1 MSVYRRGKVYWYE
14 FTFRGQ
20 RIRES
25 TGLGNRTAAIHAEAI
40 HKAELAEGRA
50 GIVRRGPSRKF
61 EDFVNNDF
69 LPWSEKQH
77 QSHPRTHLRY
87 KVSCNRLIE
96 SFGNLTL
103 DRITTGHVERFKLER
118 SEEVTPAGTNRDLAA
133 LRSMLNYAMRKG
145 LINRNPVHGVKLL
158 PEGPGAMR
166 VVSQEEQ
173 RKYLAKANQL
183 LRDVATVILE
193 TGMRPEE
200 VFTIRKEN
208 VHLTDG
214 YVFVPTGKT
223 RFARRNIP
231 LTDRVKAV
239 LKRRVRAAKG
249 PYVFPCRYDL
259 SKPLTS
265 VKKAHAEA
273 LEKAEIEH
281 PFRIY
286 DLRHTFGSRSAMA
299 GVDLPTLKELMGHS
313 DIATTMRYIHPTP
326 EHKQEA
332 LKKLERF
339 NVEQVFKEQEA
350 RGVPTK
356 VPTVTEQRQE
366 RVC

>member
-1 MSVYRRGKVYWYE
+1 VSVYKRGGVYWYD
-14 FTFRGQ
+14 FWFRGQ

-25 TGLGNRTAAIHAEAI
+25 TGLTNKTAAQQAEAI
-40 HKAELAEGRA
+40 RKAGLAEGRV
-50 GIVRRGPSRKF
+50 GIARREPCPKF
-61 EDFVNNDF
+61 EGFVNSDY

-77 QSHPRTHLRY
+77 AAHPRTHMRY
-87 KVSCNRLIE
+87 KTSSHPLNVF
-96 SFGNLTL
+96 FGKLPL
-103 DRITTGHVERFKLER
+103 DAITTAHVEKFKQVR
-118 SEEVTPAGTNRDLAA
+118 SEDVSPAATNRDVAA
-133 LRSMLNYAMRKG
+133 LRFILNYALRKG
-145 LINRNPVHGVKLL
+145 MIVRNPVNGVRLL

-166 VVSQEEQ
+166 IVSLEDQ
-173 RKYLAKANQL
+173 RKYLAKANKL
-183 LRDVATVILE
+183 LWDVATIMLE

-208 VHLTDG
+208 IHLTYG

-223 RFARRNIP
+223 RFARRTIP
-231 LTDRVKAV
+231 LTDAAKAI

-249 PYVFPCRYDL
+249 PYVFPHRHDPN
-259 SKPLTS
+259 KPLTR
-265 VKKAHAEA
+265 VKKAHEEA
-273 LEKAEIEH
+273 LKEAKIN
-281 PFRIY
+281 PRFRIY

-313 DIATTMRYIHPTP
+313 EISTTLRYVHPTP
-326 EHKQEA
+326 EHKREA
-332 LKKLERF
+332 LKKLQRF